1 MWIPESEGEIV
12 EAITAGG
19 LAETATFDAK
29 AALPK
34 QGRSKDLAIDVAAMA
49 NVGGTLLF
57 GVSEDEHGTPSV
69 LNPVDLAGA
78 RERGPDRP
86 HLHLRAAHRRDP
98 RRPDAR
104 RSRPRVPR
112 GGRSPFPESAA
123 HGDRRQGPPAT
134 TGGATLAT

>member
-49 NVGGTLLF
+49 NVGGTLLY

-69 LNPVDLAGA
+69 LDPVDLAGA
-78 RERGPDRP
+78 RERAAQIVRTCISEPP
-86 HLHLRAAHRRDP
+86 TVEIRAVPTQGDPARGYLVVAVPLPRERR
-98 RRPDAR
+98 
-104 RSRPRVPR
+104 
-112 GGRSPFPESAA
+112 
-123 HGDRRQGPPAT
+123 T
-134 TGGATLAT
+134 W